1 MLRKIGA
8 MYRVAKEQSL
18 FGLFSVL
25 KVPAEFTEGPVRK
38 VKSETLALQPCD
50 FWLWLIVK
58 VYNLCVG
65 L

>member
-1 MLRKIGA
+1 MLRKINA

-38 VKSETLALQPCD
+38 VKSETLALHVT
-50 FWLWLIVK
+50 FGYGSLYK